1 MDTKTIVLPALNL
14 KELNR
19 TLQTE
24 QYRMSHTQLV
34 TTLLCWLLGAGIE
47 QGGAE
52 KIDSDKFL
60 QP

>member
-14 KELNR
+14 KQLNR
-19 TLQTE
+19 AVQAE
-24 QYRMSHTQLV
+24 QYRISHTLLV
-34 TTLLCWLLGAGIE
+34 ITLLCWPLGAGTE

-52 KIDSDKFL
+52 KIDSGKFL